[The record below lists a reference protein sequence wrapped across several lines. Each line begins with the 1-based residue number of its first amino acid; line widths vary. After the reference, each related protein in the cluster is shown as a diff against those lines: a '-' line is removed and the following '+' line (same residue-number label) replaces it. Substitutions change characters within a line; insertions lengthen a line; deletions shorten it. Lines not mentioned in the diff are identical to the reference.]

1 MIVKNIVYYAVDK
14 DGRAIIHT
22 EKPERCTRDFDSPV
36 WIDAVELLGEIPP
49 ELSHINWENSPVKLE
64 LNIKVVE

>member
-1 MIVKNIVYYAVDK
+1 MNIVYYAVDK
-14 DGRAIIHT
+14 DGRAIIYT
-22 EKPERCTRDFDSPV
+22 EKPERFTRDFDSPV

>member
-1 MIVKNIVYYAVDK
+1 MNIVYYAVDK

-49 ELSHINWENSPVKLE
+49 GIIAYKLG
-64 LNIKVVE
+64 KFAR

>member
-1 MIVKNIVYYAVDK
+1 MNIVYFAVDK

-22 EKPERCTRDFDSPV
+22 SKPERCVFDFDSPV

-49 ELSHINWENSPVKLE
+49 ELAHINWEDSPVKLE
-64 LNIKVVE
+64 LNIKIVG